1 MPSTPRSARDTLRR
15 RASRAVRSSSPP
27 LRPVAPAAGADGID
41 AATARAVLDL
51 ALRTGEALLST
62 GAPALD
68 VTASVLRLV
77 DAFGLSSCHVDVT
90 YTSITVS
97 YHRGEVDEPM
107 TVLRVVK
114 VRAADY
120 SRLQHLQALV
130 RDVAGGE
137 LDVQQ
142 ARARLE
148 ETVRAPHPYQRW
160 LVTVALAGLG
170 AAVAALLGGGPLLMG
185 IAAATTA
192 AIDRVQRV
200 LERVG
205 LPAFFTQA
213 VGGAMPTLVA
223 VGLLSFV
230 PRGTLRESQ
239 VSPSLVVATGIVVLL
254 AGLSVVG
261 AAQDALDGFYVTA
274 GARGLEVLVLTLG
287 IVAGIVTV
295 LSMAQHVGVPLRVV
309 ASQSLASDPVVQV
322 LAAVAVS
329 ALFAVS
335 GYTRGRGVVVAA
347 GAGGLGWAAF
357 VTATTAGM
365 GPAGSSAVAAA
376 VIGLVAQ
383 VVAER
388 WQVPSLVITTA
399 GIVPLLP
406 GLAVYRGLFQ
416 LVEQGPTQA
425 LTPGLSSL
433 FAAAATGIG
442 LAAGVSL
449 GAFAGRRLRR
459 ELDQWQRRLL
469 RRSAGSLRD

>member
-1 MPSTPRSARDTLRR
+1 MPTTPRSARETLRR

-27 LRPVAPAAGADGID
+27 LRPVAPAAGSDGVD

-77 DAFGLSSCHVDVT
+77 DAYGLSSCHVDVT

-120 SRLQHLQALV
+120 SRLQHLQAIV
-130 RDVAGGE
+130 RDAAAGV
-137 LDVQQ
+137 LDVQA
-142 ARARLE
+142 ARARLDE
-148 ETVRAPHPYQRW
+148 AVRAPHPYQRW
-160 LVTVALAGLG
+160 LVTVALALMG
-170 AAVAALLGGGPLLMG
+170 AAVAALLGGGPLLMT
-185 IAAATTA
+185 IAALTTA
-192 AIDRVQRV
+192 AIDRVQRA

-223 VGLLSFV
+223 VGLLSLV
-230 PRGTLRESQ
+230 PRGALRDSQ

-295 LSMAQHVGVPLRVV
+295 LSVAQHLGVSLRVV
-309 ASQSLASDPVVQV
+309 ASQSLASDPAVQV
-322 LAAVAVS
+322 AAAIAVS

-347 GAGGLGWAAF
+347 GAGGLGWGTF
-357 VTATTAGM
+357 VTATAAGI
-365 GPAGSSAVAAA
+365 GPAGASACAAA
-376 VIGLVAQ
+376 VVGVVAQ

-416 LVEQGPTQA
+416 LVEQAASQA

-433 FAAAATGIG
+433 FGAAATGIG

-449 GAFAGRRLRR
+449 GTFVGPPAAQRDRPVATPAAAT
-459 ELDQWQRRLL
+459 QQRR
-469 RRSAGSLRD
+469 AA

>member
-1 MPSTPRSARDTLRR
+1 MSSTSRSAREALRL

-27 LRPVAPAAGADGID
+27 PRPVALAAGADGVD
-41 AATARAVLDL
+41 ASTARAVIDL

-77 DAFGLSSCHVDVT
+77 DAYGLSSCHVDVT

-130 RDVAGGE
+130 RDVEAGE
-137 LDVQQ
+137 LDVQA
-142 ARARLE
+142 ARGRLE
-148 ETVRAPHPYQRW
+148 ATVRAPHPYQRW
-160 LVTVALAGLG
+160 LVTAALAGLG
-170 AAVAALLGGGPLLMG
+170 AAVAALLGGGPVLMTV
-185 IAAATTA
+185 AALTTA
-192 AIDRVQRV
+192 AIDRVQRG
-200 LERVG
+200 LERAG

-213 VGGAMPTLVA
+213 VGGAIPTVVA
-223 VGLLSFV
+223 VGLLWLV
-230 PRGTLRESQ
+230 PRGALGAGQ
-239 VSPSLVVATGIVVLL
+239 VSPSLVVAAGIVVLL

-287 IVAGIVTV
+287 IVAGIVSV
-295 LSMAQHVGVPLRVV
+295 LSTAQHVGVPLRVV
-309 ASQSLASDPVVQV
+309 ATSSLAREPVVQV

-335 GYTRGRGVVVAA
+335 SYTRGRGVVVAA

-357 VTATTAGM
+357 VTATTAGL
-365 GPAGSSAVAAA
+365 GPAGASAFAAA
-376 VIGLVAQ
+376 VVGVVAH

-416 LVEQGPTQA
+416 LVEQGPTQG

-433 FAAAATGIG
+433 FGAAATGIG
-442 LAAGVSL
+442 LAAGISL

>member
-1 MPSTPRSARDTLRR
+1 MR
-15 RASRAVRSSSPP
+15 P
-27 LRPVAPAAGADGID
+27 LAPAAGADGVD
-41 AATARAVLDL
+41 DTTARAVIDL

-77 DAFGLSSCHVDVT
+77 EGFGLSSCHVDVT

-120 SRLQHLQALV
+120 NRLQHLQAIV
-130 RDVAGGE
+130 RDAAAGD

-142 ARARLE
+142 ARVRLE

-160 LVTVALAGLG
+160 LVTVALAGMG
-170 AAVAALLGGGPLLMG
+170 AAVAALLGGGPLLMS

-192 AIDRVQRV
+192 AIDRVQRA

-223 VGLLSFV
+223 VGLLSLV
-230 PRGTLRESQ
+230 PRGALRDSQ

-322 LAAVAVS
+322 LAAVGVS

-357 VTATTAGM
+357 VTATTAGV
-365 GPAGSSAVAAA
+365 GPAGSSAFAAA

-425 LTPGLSSL
+425 LGPGLSSL
-433 FAAAATGIG
+433 FGAAATGIG

-449 GAFAGRRLRR
+449 GAFVGRRLRR
-459 ELDQWQRRLL
+459 ELDQWHRRLL